1 MDINLLKA
9 LFSRIADYFPD
20 NIFHEG
26 KGHSATRERA
36 FFVSFENLGA
46 ALAPLPLPPASYAPD
61 SCSCYSI
68 VYCNM
73 AKLINK

>member
-46 ALAPLPLPPASYAPD
+46 ALAPLPLPPLPTPLILVLV
-61 SCSCYSI
+61 I
-68 VYCNM
+68 VLCIVIWRN
-73 AKLINK
+73 